1 MNKQIPDV
9 NLEQRHL
16 EVMSSWVRWAVLFLA
31 ALLTAVHPEQL
42 GYSGLGLII
51 VLAGAALYN
60 VLIILAGSSFFDILR
75 RRPITLGFDLLFATL
90 LIAFTGSSR
99 SQFFYLYY
107 LAVIW
112 AALLGNRQAALRT
125 AGASTV
131 LYLAVL
137 AWHREL
143 AWEQLFLYDLFFKI
157 ALLSLT
163 AFWAGFISD
172 QQKIWHHRHQELSLI
187 ADEWNRTA
195 SNIQAAALFGI
206 GALISSSKNIEETL
220 GLTLDAIEDIVKSDR
235 CSILLL
241 DLGTGELVLRAA
253 RGMRAG
259 MVGKLRLKSDQGLAG
274 EVLKTGLPKNV
285 PDTDLEPMFVPSPKG
300 YDKVHSMLVVPL
312 MVREKRLGVINIS
325 EVKGKREFTPSELS
339 AIKLIADYAALALEN
354 AGLMEEKQREA
365 TTDGLTGLYNYRY
378 FWEELVLLLKEGR
391 HQPLS
396 LIWMDLDHFKEY
408 NDVFGH
414 LKGSEILK
422 RLGDLIGT
430 ALAGMS
436 PVICRYGGDEFA
448 VILKNSDKDR
458 AGRAA
463 EAIRLSIYRTE
474 FAQKRPGGKKLSAS
488 FGVASFPADTG
499 DARELIE
506 KADQAMYYAKE
517 QGKNR
522 VACWDGDKIVL
533 TGGPGK
539 ENEQ

>member
-1 MNKQIPDV
+1 MSDKIQDINQ
-9 NLEQRHL
+9 EQRHL
-16 EVMSSWVRWAVLFLA
+16 EVMSVWVRWAVLFLA
-31 ALLTAVHPEQL
+31 VLLTAVHPEQL
-42 GYSGLGLII
+42 RYSGLGLIF
-51 VLAGAALYN
+51 VLSGAAVYN
-60 VLIILAGSSFFDILR
+60 VLIILAGAKVFVFLR
-75 RRPITLGFDLLFATL
+75 RRPITLVFDLVFATL
-90 LIAFTGSSR
+90 LIAFTGGSR

-112 AALLGNRQAALRT
+112 AALLIDRQAALKT

-131 LYLAVL
+131 LYFAALAC
-137 AWHREL
+137 HRET
-143 AWEQLFLYDLFFKI
+143 AWEQMFLYDLFFKI
-157 ALLSLT
+157 GLLSLT

-172 QQKIWHHRHQELSLI
+172 QQKVWRRRHQELSLM

-195 SNIQAAALFGI
+195 SNIQSVAMFGI

-241 DLGTGELVLRAA
+241 DFETRELVLRAA

-259 MVGKLRLKSDQGLAG
+259 MVGKLRLKADQGLAG
-274 EVLKTGLPKNV
+274 EVLKTGIPKNV

-300 YDKVHSMLVVPL
+300 YDKIHSMLVVPL

-325 EVKGKREFTPSELS
+325 EVKGKREFTPGELS

-354 AGLMEEKQREA
+354 AGIMEEKEREA

-378 FWEELVLLLKEGR
+378 FWEELVVLLKDEKK
-391 HQPLS
+391 HPLS
-396 LIWMDLDHFKEY
+396 LIWLDLDHFKEY

-422 RLGDLIGT
+422 RMGNIIGT
-430 ALAGMS
+430 ALTGQS

-448 VILKNSDKDR
+448 VILKNSDQSQ
-458 AGRAA
+458 ACRAA
-463 EAIRLSIYRTE
+463 EAIRLSIYKTE
-474 FAQKRPGGKKLSAS
+474 FSQIRPDGKKLSAS
-488 FGVASFPADTG
+488 LGVACFPG
-499 DARELIE
+499 DAKDGRELIE
-506 KADQAMYYAKE
+506 KADQAMYFAKE

-522 VACWDGDKIVL
+522 VACWTSGNIMLTDGS
-533 TGGPGK
+533 
-539 ENEQ
+539 ER

>member
-1 MNKQIPDV
+1 MNNRYEDINQ
-9 NLEQRHL
+9 EQRHL
-16 EVMSSWVRWAVLFLA
+16 EVVSAWVRWAVLFLA

-42 GYSGLGLII
+42 KYRGLGLIV
-51 VLAGAALYN
+51 VLAGAAVYN
-60 VLIILAGSSFFDILR
+60 VLIILAGSKVFDVLR
-75 RRPITLGFDLLFATL
+75 RRPITLGFDLVFATL
-90 LIAFTGSSR
+90 LIAFTGDSL

-107 LAVIW
+107 LTVIW
-112 AALLGNRQAALRT
+112 AALMINRQAALKT

-131 LYLAVL
+131 LYISVL

-157 ALLSLT
+157 GLLSLT

-172 QQKIWHHRHQELSLI
+172 QQKTWRRRHQEMSQI

-195 SNIQAAALFGI
+195 NNIQSVAMFGI

-241 DLGTGELVLRAA
+241 DLGSGELVLRAA

-259 MVGKLRLKSDQGLAG
+259 MVGKLRLKADQGIAG

-300 YDKVHSMLVVPL
+300 YDKIHSLLVVPL

-325 EVKGKREFTPSELS
+325 EIKGRREFTPGELE

-354 AGLMEEKQREA
+354 AGILEEKEREA
-365 TTDGLTGLYNYRY
+365 TTDGLTGLHNYRY
-378 FWEELVLLLKEGR
+378 FWDELVVLMKDKKQ
-391 HQPLS
+391 HPLS
-396 LIWMDLDHFKEY
+396 LIWLDLDHFKEY

-422 RLGDLIGT
+422 RLGDIIGS
-430 ALAGMS
+430 ALAGHS

-448 VILKNSDKDR
+448 VILMNSDKQQ
-458 AGRAA
+458 ACRAA
-463 EAIRLSIYRTE
+463 EEIRLSIFRTK
-474 FAQKRPGGKKLSAS
+474 FTQTRPDGKKLSAS
-488 FGVASFPADTG
+488 LGVACFPG
-499 DARELIE
+499 DAGNGRELIE
-506 KADQAMYYAKE
+506 KADQAMYFAKE

-522 VACWDGDKIVL
+522 VACWESDKLVL
-533 TGGPGK
+533 TKGTFR
-539 ENEQ
+539 

>member
-1 MNKQIPDV
+1 MNDKIQDI
-9 NLEQRHL
+9 NQEQRHL
-16 EVMSSWVRWAVLFLA
+16 EVMSAWVRWAVLFLA
-31 ALLTAVHPEQL
+31 ALLTAAHPEQL

-51 VLAGAALYN
+51 VLTGAAVYN
-60 VLIILAGSSFFDILR
+60 LLIILASARIFDVLR
-75 RRPITLGFDLLFATL
+75 RRSITLGFDLVFATL
-90 LIAFTGSSR
+90 LIAFTGGSR

-112 AALLGNRQAALRT
+112 AALLGSRQGALKA
-125 AGASTV
+125 AGASIV
-131 LYLAVL
+131 LYFAAL
-137 AWHREL
+137 AWRREL
-143 AWEQLFLYDLFFKI
+143 VREQLFLYDLLFKI
-157 ALLSLT
+157 GLLSLT

-172 QQKIWHHRHQELSLI
+172 QQKLWRSRHLELSRA
-187 ADEWNRTA
+187 ADEWTRTV
-195 SNIQAAALFGI
+195 SNIHSAAMFGI
-206 GALISSSKNIEETL
+206 GALISSSKDIEETL

-241 DLGTGELVLRAA
+241 DFDTRELVLRAA

-259 MVGKLRLKSDQGLAG
+259 MVGKLRLQADQGIAG

-300 YDKVHSMLVVPL
+300 YDKIRSMLVFPL
-312 MVREKRLGVINIS
+312 MVREKRMGVINIS

-354 AGLMEEKQREA
+354 AGIMEEKEREA

-378 FWEELVLLLKEGR
+378 FWEELVLLLKDEKQ
-391 HQPLS
+391 HPLS

-422 RLGDLIGT
+422 RMGNIIGSV
-430 ALAGMS
+430 LAGQS

-448 VILKNSDKDR
+448 VILKNSDK
-458 AGRAA
+458 GQTCRAA
-463 EAIRLSIYRTE
+463 EAVRISIYRTE
-474 FAQKRPGGKKLSAS
+474 FSQTRPDGKKLSAS
-488 FGVASFPADTG
+488 LGVAVFPG
-499 DARELIE
+499 DARDGRELVE
-506 KADQAMYYAKE
+506 KADQAMYFAKE

-522 VACWDGDKIVL
+522 VACWASDKIIL
-533 TGGPGK
+533 TGGF
-539 ENEQ
+539 ER